1 MKNLDLKKEMKQ
13 HYAPLTKEVVVVDVP
28 AMHYLMVD
36 GEGNPNTSPDYRQA
50 VQALYPLAYNVRAI
64 CKAAGQSFTVMP
76 LEGLWWFKSQPIA
89 DFVMTEADKDR
100 FLWTMMI
107 LMPDFVTDEMVMQAR
122 QSVAAKQDV
131 PVLLDSVRFAVYA
144 GGEAV
149 QIMHIGPYADEGP
162 NIKKLHDHI
171 AEQGWALSGKHHE
184 IYLSDPRRAAP
195 EKMRT
200 VIRQPFSR

>member
-1 MKNLDLKKEMKQ
+1 MDNLDLKKELKQ
-13 HYAPLTKEVVVVDVP
+13 LYAPSTKEVAVVDMP

-36 GEGNPNTSPDYRQA
+36 GAGNPNTAPTYRQT
-50 VQALYPLAYNVRAI
+50 VEALFPLAYSVRAI

-76 LEGLWWFKSQPIA
+76 LEGLWWFKGQPIT

-107 LMPDFVTDEMVMQAR
+107 LMPDFVDADLVAQAR
-122 QSVAAKQDV
+122 QSVAAKQDA
-131 PVLLDSVRFAVYA
+131 PVLLDDVRFAA
-144 GGEAV
+144 FDEGQAV

-171 AEQGWALSGKHHE
+171 ASQGWALSGKHHE
-184 IYLSDPRRAAP
+184 IYLSDPRKAAP
-195 EKMRT
+195 EKLRT
-200 VIRQPFSR
+200 VIRQPFRP